1 MDDCDSDQ
9 IVEGKSV
16 QIGPQKRRNYV
27 SKSAVALRCRIT
39 PPLCFRNPYIKTVAS
54 EVQGIFDDRRFKS
67 TGQSSS

>member
-16 QIGPQKRRNYV
+16 QIGLQKRSYV

-39 PPLCFRNPYIKTVAS
+39 PPPCFRNPYIKTVAS

-67 TGQSSS
+67 TGQSS